1 MLWLPGFSQIK
12 PHTDG
17 FIVTRSFLELVS
29 ARFDSLKHYKVF
41 IKDTE
46 SLLDSCSSAITEM
59 QFLNKMQNN
68 RFNLILEENIGY
80 KQTIESYKRD
90 VIVYKDIEKKIKQEV
105 RKKKTWKIIG
115 ITAGTILLGSI
126 ILLAI

>member
-1 MLWLPGFSQIK
+1 
-12 PHTDG
+12 
-17 FIVTRSFLELVS
+17 
-29 ARFDSLKHYKVF
+29 
-41 IKDTE
+41 
-46 SLLDSCSSAITEM
+46 M

-90 VIVYKDIEKKIKQEV
+90 VIVYKDIEKKLKQEV

-115 ITAGTILLGSI
+115 ITTGTILLGSI